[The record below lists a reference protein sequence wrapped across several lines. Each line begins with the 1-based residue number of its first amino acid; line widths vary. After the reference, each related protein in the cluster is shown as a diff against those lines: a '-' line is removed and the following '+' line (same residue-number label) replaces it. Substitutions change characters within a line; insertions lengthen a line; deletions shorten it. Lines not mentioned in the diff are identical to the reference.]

1 MKMNGA
7 LKVVIGLILIV
18 IGVYAYLSGW
28 FGGFFAHQLK
38 SIFFLAIGNIP
49 GLVVLIGLVM
59 FLLGIS
65 DMKG

>member
-28 FGGFFAHQLK
+28 FGGFFARELK
-38 SIFFLAIGNIP
+38 NIFFLTIGNIP
-49 GLVVLIGLVM
+49 GLVAFIGLIF